1 MVAFTY
7 GLEIAIAFMLVIT
20 KVFAFMEM
28 NFDKRSTVVFDM
40 DGTRSPEEQKI
51 IHEYY
56 LPIRALVLLLIA
68 TATDMQEFITW
79 LALLGACVCYFWIV
93 FDIMCA
99 VLWLGKP
106 WWYVGEPP
114 PFGINPKMFFIIKGI
129 LFALCLFL
137 YVRLTNQHFSQG
149 ITTLA

>member
-7 GLEIAIAFMLVIT
+7 GLELAVAFMLLFT
-20 KVFAFMEM
+20 KVAAWIEM
-28 NFDKRSTVVFDM
+28 QFDKRSTVVFDI
-40 DGTRSPEEQKI
+40 DGTRSPEELKI

-56 LPIRALVLLLIA
+56 LPMRGLALVTITLSS
-68 TATDMQEFITW
+68 DMQELWPT
-79 LALLGACVCYFWIV
+79 LALLGACLCYFWIV
-93 FDIMCA
+93 FDIFCA
-99 VLWLGKP
+99 VVWLGKP

-137 YVRLTNQHFSQG
+137 YFRLSNQHFSQG
-149 ITTLA
+149 IV

>member
-1 MVAFTY
+1 MVAFMFSP
-7 GLEIAIAFMLVIT
+7 EIAVAFLLLIT

-56 LPIRALVLLLIA
+56 LPIRALVLLLIP
-68 TATDMQEFITW
+68 TAADMQEFWPW
-79 LALLGACVCYFWIV
+79 LALVGVAVTYFWIV

-99 VLWLGKP
+99 VFWLGKP

-129 LFALCLFL
+129 LFALCMFI
-137 YVRLTNQHFSQG
+137 YFRLTNEFNYL
-149 ITTLA
+149 LA